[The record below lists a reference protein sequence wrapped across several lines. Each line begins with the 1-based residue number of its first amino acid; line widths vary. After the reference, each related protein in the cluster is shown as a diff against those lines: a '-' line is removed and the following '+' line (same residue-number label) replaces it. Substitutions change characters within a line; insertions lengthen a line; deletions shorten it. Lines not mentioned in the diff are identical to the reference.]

1 MIVLNYSAT
10 DPERIT
16 ASTTVAASPTLTCAA
31 SYRVR
36 TSTTFEP
43 ASKFTNISN
52 VSVDLVETPVSSGQS
67 HIVDSIIVF
76 NPDNITH
83 TVLIQW
89 NDGTNAATLWYGTL
103 QAGESAQYAEGH
115 GWQKINVQGTPVV
128 AENSPVI
135 GYTGFP
141 FEYHKIGTAAE
152 AIGNWYAFF
161 KDSGFPGAY
170 VLGAPGLNGWWVDA
184 SQTTNAAN
192 PAGAAQVGVPRLANP
207 ASGSYYVNGIGVG
220 SSVAHVLNLV
230 DIIWYNTGAVVTT
243 TTAQAITVPASSKP
257 ARDTYGTTNGDGWQ
271 IGILVTT
278 ATTNAGAITNMTC
291 SYTNSDGN
299 AGNTATIASF
309 PATAVI
315 GTFVPF
321 KLAAGDRGV
330 RSVESLTLGTSLV
343 TGAVS
348 LVIYRNISSVVNPVA
363 NVGGIMNKVT
373 SDPTGIRIYNG
384 SALNWIYRASATTAT
399 TMQGTINIV
408 ER

>member
-1 MIVLNYSAT
+1 MIVLDATNEQIVISANATATT
-10 DPERIT
+10 DESELFCSFRT
-16 ASTTVAASPTLTCAA
+16 
-31 SYRVR
+31 R
-36 TSTTFEP
+36 TSTTFVASNNADTTNGTAAAIICPSP
-43 ASKFTNISN
+43 AASEQNIIDYISIYNKDTVTHTYTVQWTNGTGVATLKTFQLLKKESMEY
-52 VSVDLVETPVSSGQS
+52 VEGMGWRIFDSQGRERVSST
-67 HIVDSIIVF
+67 D
-76 NPDNITH
+76 
-83 TVLIQW
+83 
-89 NDGTNAATLWYGTL
+89 
-103 QAGESAQYAEGH
+103 
-115 GWQKINVQGTPVV
+115 
-128 AENSPVI
+128 VI

-141 FEYHKIGTAAE
+141 FEFHKIGTAAE
-152 AIGNWYAFF
+152 AVGNWYAFF

-170 VLGAPGLNGWWVDA
+170 SLGAPGLNGWWVDA

-192 PAGAAQVGVPRLANP
+192 PAGAAQVGVHRLVNP
-207 ASGSYYVNGIGVG
+207 ASGNYYINDIGVG
-220 SSVAHVLNLV
+220 SSVTHVLNLI

-243 TTAQAITVPASSKP
+243 TGAQAITVPAGSKP
-257 ARDTYGTTNGDGWQ
+257 ARDMYGSTNGDGWQ

-291 SYTNSDGN
+291 SYTDSDGN

-321 KLAAGDRGV
+321 QLAAGDRGV

-348 LVIYRNISSVVNPVA
+348 LVIYRTISSVVNPVA

-373 SDPTGIRIYNG
+373 SDPTGVRIYNG

-399 TMQGTINIV
+399 TMNGTINIV

>member
-1 MIVLNYSAT
+1 MILAGTSAKVVMSTSSTADIAVSASWADNTTTTLIGGNDNTLTNTATAT
-10 DPERIT
+10 DIVASPA
-16 ASTTVAASPTLTCAA
+16 ASTQRQIKNIKIYNYDTTDSNTITVSHTDGVLSAVI
-31 SYRVR
+31 YRRALAPYESIEYDGGKWVYYNAQGIPVNAE
-36 TSTTFEP
+36 ST
-43 ASKFTNISN
+43 
-52 VSVDLVETPVSSGQS
+52 D
-67 HIVDSIIVF
+67 
-76 NPDNITH
+76 
-83 TVLIQW
+83 
-89 NDGTNAATLWYGTL
+89 
-103 QAGESAQYAEGH
+103 
-115 GWQKINVQGTPVV
+115 VV
-128 AENSPVI
+128 
-135 GYTGFP
+135 GFTGFP
-141 FEYHKIGTAAE
+141 FEFHKIGTAAE

-170 VLGAPGLNGWWVDA
+170 SLGAPGLNGWWVDA

-192 PAGAAQVGVPRLANP
+192 PAGAAQVGVNRLVAP

-243 TTAQAITVPASSKP
+243 TTAQAITVPAGSKP

-291 SYTNSDGN
+291 SYTDSDGN

-321 KLAAGDRGV
+321 QLAAGDRGV

>member
-1 MIVLNYSAT
+1 MILAGTSAKVTMSTSSTADIAVCASWT
-10 DPERIT
+10 DI
-16 ASTTVAASPTLTCAA
+16 
-31 SYRVR
+31 
-36 TSTTFEP
+36 TSTTLTGGNDNTLSNTAAVTDIVGSP
-43 ASKFTNISN
+43 AASTQRQVKNLKIYNYDATDSN
-52 VSVDLVETPVSSGQS
+52 TITVSHTDGVLSAVIYRRTLAPYESIEYDGGKWVYYNAQGIPV
-67 HIVDSIIVF
+67 
-76 NPDNITH
+76 
-83 TVLIQW
+83 
-89 NDGTNAATLWYGTL
+89 NA
-103 QAGESAQYAEGH
+103 ES
-115 GWQKINVQGTPVV
+115 TDVV
-128 AENSPVI
+128 
-135 GYTGFP
+135 GFTGFP
-141 FEYHKIGTAAE
+141 FEFHKIGTASDPT
-152 AIGNWYAFF
+152 GNWYAFF

-170 VLGAPGLNGWWVDA
+170 SLGAPGLNGWWVDA

-192 PAGAAQVGVPRLANP
+192 PAGAAQVGVNRLANP
-207 ASGSYYVNGIGVG
+207 ASGSYYVNSIGVG
-220 SSVAHVLNLV
+220 SSVAHLLNLI

-243 TTAQAITVPASSKP
+243 TTAQAITVPAGSKP

-291 SYTNSDGN
+291 SYTDSDGN

-321 KLAAGDRGV
+321 KLADGDRGV

-348 LVIYRNISSVVNPVA
+348 LVIYRTISSVVNPVA
-363 NVGGIMNKVT
+363 NVGGIMNRVST
-373 SDPTGIRIYNG
+373 DPTGVRIYNG

-399 TMQGTINIV
+399 TMNGTINIV

>member
-1 MIVLNYSAT
+1 MILAGTSAKVIMVTSSTADIAVSASWADNTTTTLIGGNDNTLTNTATVT
-10 DPERIT
+10 DIVASPA
-16 ASTTVAASPTLTCAA
+16 ASTQRQIKNIKIYNYDTTDSNTITVSHTDGFLSAVI
-31 SYRVR
+31 YRRALAPYESCEYDGGKWIYYNAQGIPVNAE
-36 TSTTFEP
+36 ST
-43 ASKFTNISN
+43 
-52 VSVDLVETPVSSGQS
+52 D
-67 HIVDSIIVF
+67 
-76 NPDNITH
+76 
-83 TVLIQW
+83 
-89 NDGTNAATLWYGTL
+89 
-103 QAGESAQYAEGH
+103 
-115 GWQKINVQGTPVV
+115 VV
-128 AENSPVI
+128 
-135 GYTGFP
+135 GFTGFP
-141 FEYHKIGTAAE
+141 FEFHKIGTAAE

-170 VLGAPGLNGWWVDA
+170 SLGAPGLNGWWVDA

-192 PAGAAQVGVPRLANP
+192 PAGAAQVGVHRLVAP
-207 ASGSYYVNGIGVG
+207 ASGSYYVNNIGVG
-220 SSVAHVLNLV
+220 SSVAHLLNLI

-243 TTAQAITVPASSKP
+243 TTAQAITVPAGSKP

-291 SYTNSDGN
+291 SYTDSDGN

-321 KLAAGDRGV
+321 QLAAGDRGV

-348 LVIYRNISSVVNPVA
+348 LVIYRNISAVVNPVA
-363 NVGGIMNKVT
+363 NVGGIMNRVST
-373 SDPTGIRIYNG
+373 DPTGVRIYNG
-384 SALNWIYRASATTAT
+384 SALNWIYRAAATTAT
-399 TMQGTINIV
+399 TMNGTINIV

>member
-1 MIVLNYSAT
+1 MILAGTSSKIIMV
-10 DPERIT
+10 
-16 ASTTVAASPTLTCAA
+16 
-31 SYRVR
+31 
-36 TSTTFEP
+36 TSTTADTAVSASWADNTATTLTGGNDNTLTNTAAATDIVPSP
-43 ASKFTNISN
+43 AASTQRQVKNISIYN
-52 VSVDLVETPVSSGQS
+52 YDTT
-67 HIVDSIIVF
+67 DSQTILITQTDGVISAVVF
-76 NPDNITH
+76 RKTLLPNEKAEY
-83 TVLIQW
+83 
-89 NDGTNAATLWYGTL
+89 DGGKWVTY
-103 QAGESAQYAEGH
+103 SAQGIP
-115 GWQKINVQGTPVV
+115 QV

-220 SSVAHVLNLV
+220 SSVAHLLNLI

-243 TTAQAITVPASSKP
+243 TTAQAITVPAGSKP
-257 ARDTYGTTNGDGWQ
+257 ARDTYGTTNGDGWK

-291 SYTNSDGN
+291 SYTDSDGN

-321 KLAAGDRGV
+321 QLAAGDRGV
-330 RSVESLTLGTSLV
+330 RSVEF
-343 TGAVS
+343 
-348 LVIYRNISSVVNPVA
+348 
-363 NVGGIMNKVT
+363 
-373 SDPTGIRIYNG
+373 
-384 SALNWIYRASATTAT
+384 
-399 TMQGTINIV
+399 
-408 ER
+408 

>member
-1 MIVLNYSAT
+1 MILAGTSAKVTMSTSSTADIAVCASWTDITPTTLTGGNDNTLSNMAAVTDIVGSPAASTQRQVKNLKIYNYDAT
-10 DPERIT
+10 D
-16 ASTTVAASPTLTCAA
+16 SNTLT
-31 SYRVR
+31 
-36 TSTTFEP
+36 
-43 ASKFTNISN
+43 
-52 VSVDLVETPVSSGQS
+52 
-67 HIVDSIIVF
+67 
-76 NPDNITH
+76 ITH
-83 TVLIQW
+83 T
-89 NDGTNAATLWYGTL
+89 DGTLSAVIYRRTLAPYESIEYDGGKWVYYNAQGIPVNA
-103 QAGESAQYAEGH
+103 ES
-115 GWQKINVQGTPVV
+115 TDVV
-128 AENSPVI
+128 
-135 GYTGFP
+135 GFTGFP
-141 FEYHKIGTAAE
+141 FEFHKIGTAAE

-170 VLGAPGLNGWWVDA
+170 SLGAPGLNGWWVDA

-192 PAGAAQVGVPRLANP
+192 PAGAAQVGVNRLVAP
-207 ASGSYYVNGIGVG
+207 ASGSYYVNDIGVG
-220 SSVAHVLNLV
+220 SSVAHLLNLI

-243 TTAQAITVPASSKP
+243 TTAQGITVPAGSKP

-291 SYTNSDGN
+291 SYTDSDGN

-321 KLAAGDRGV
+321 LLAAGDRGV

-348 LVIYRNISSVVNPVA
+348 LVIYRTISSVVNPVA
-363 NVGGIMNKVT
+363 NVGGIMNRVST
-373 SDPTGIRIYNG
+373 DPTGVRIYNG
-384 SALNWIYRASATTAT
+384 SALNWIYRAAATTAT
-399 TMQGTINIV
+399 TMNGTINIV

>member
-1 MIVLNYSAT
+1 MILAGTSAKVVMSTSSTADIAVSASWADNTTTTLIGGNDNTLTNTATAT
-10 DPERIT
+10 DIVASPA
-16 ASTTVAASPTLTCAA
+16 ASTQRQIKNIKIYNYDTTDSNTITVSHTDGVLSAVI
-31 SYRVR
+31 YRRALAPYESIEYDGGKWVYYNAQGIPVNAE
-36 TSTTFEP
+36 ST
-43 ASKFTNISN
+43 
-52 VSVDLVETPVSSGQS
+52 D
-67 HIVDSIIVF
+67 
-76 NPDNITH
+76 
-83 TVLIQW
+83 
-89 NDGTNAATLWYGTL
+89 
-103 QAGESAQYAEGH
+103 
-115 GWQKINVQGTPVV
+115 VV
-128 AENSPVI
+128 
-135 GYTGFP
+135 GFTGFP
-141 FEYHKIGTAAE
+141 FEFHKIGTAAE

-291 SYTNSDGN
+291 SYTDSDGN

-321 KLAAGDRGV
+321 LLAAGDRGV

>member
-1 MIVLNYSAT
+1 MILAGTSAKVTMSTSSTADIAVCASWT
-10 DPERIT
+10 DI
-16 ASTTVAASPTLTCAA
+16 
-31 SYRVR
+31 
-36 TSTTFEP
+36 TSTTLTGGNDNTLSNSISVSDIVGSP
-43 ASKFTNISN
+43 AASTQRQVKNLKIYNYDATDSNTLTISHTDGVLSAVIYRRALAPYESIEYDGSKWIYYNAQGI
-52 VSVDLVETPVSSGQS
+52 PV
-67 HIVDSIIVF
+67 
-76 NPDNITH
+76 
-83 TVLIQW
+83 
-89 NDGTNAATLWYGTL
+89 NA
-103 QAGESAQYAEGH
+103 ES
-115 GWQKINVQGTPVV
+115 TDVV
-128 AENSPVI
+128 
-135 GYTGFP
+135 GFTGFP
-141 FEYHKIGTAAE
+141 FEFHKIGTAAE

-170 VLGAPGLNGWWVDA
+170 SLGAPGLNGWWVDA

-192 PAGAAQVGVPRLANP
+192 PAGAAQVGVNRLVAP
-207 ASGSYYVNGIGVG
+207 ASGSYYVNDIGVG
-220 SSVAHVLNLV
+220 SSVAHLLNLI

-243 TTAQAITVPASSKP
+243 TTAQGITVPAGSKP
-257 ARDTYGTTNGDGWQ
+257 ARDTYGTTNGDGWR

-291 SYTNSDGN
+291 SYTNSDGT

-321 KLAAGDRGV
+321 QLAAGDRGV

-348 LVIYRNISSVVNPVA
+348 LVIYRTISSVVNPVA
-363 NVGGIMNKVT
+363 NVGGIMNRVST
-373 SDPTGIRIYNG
+373 DPTGVRIYNG

-399 TMQGTINIV
+399 TMNGTINIV

>member
-1 MIVLNYSAT
+1 MILAGTSAKVVMSTSSTADIAVCASWT
-10 DPERIT
+10 DIT
-16 ASTTVAASPTLTCAA
+16 PTTLTGGNDNTLSNTAAVTDIVGSPAASTQRQIKNIKIYNYDTTDSNTITVSHTDGVLSAVIYRRTLAPYESIEYDGGKWVYYNA
-31 SYRVR
+31 QGIPVNAE
-36 TSTTFEP
+36 ST
-43 ASKFTNISN
+43 
-52 VSVDLVETPVSSGQS
+52 D
-67 HIVDSIIVF
+67 
-76 NPDNITH
+76 
-83 TVLIQW
+83 
-89 NDGTNAATLWYGTL
+89 
-103 QAGESAQYAEGH
+103 
-115 GWQKINVQGTPVV
+115 VV
-128 AENSPVI
+128 
-135 GYTGFP
+135 GFTGFP
-141 FEYHKIGTAAE
+141 FEFHKIGTAAE

-170 VLGAPGLNGWWVDA
+170 SLGAPGLNGWWVDA

-192 PAGAAQVGVPRLANP
+192 PAGAAQVGVNRLVAP
-207 ASGSYYVNGIGVG
+207 ASGSYYVNDIGVG
-220 SSVAHVLNLV
+220 SSVAHLLNLI

-243 TTAQAITVPASSKP
+243 TTAQGITVPAGSKP

-291 SYTNSDGN
+291 SYTDSDGN

-321 KLAAGDRGV
+321 QLAAGDRGV

-348 LVIYRNISSVVNPVA
+348 LVIYRNISAVVNPVA
-363 NVGGIMNKVT
+363 NVGGIMNRVST
-373 SDPTGIRIYNG
+373 DPTGVRIYNG
-384 SALNWIYRASATTAT
+384 SALNWIYRAAATTAT
-399 TMQGTINIV
+399 TMNGTINIV

>member
-1 MIVLNYSAT
+1 MILAGTSAKVVMSTSSTADIAVSASWADNTTTTLIGGNDNTLTNTATAT
-10 DPERIT
+10 DIVASPA
-16 ASTTVAASPTLTCAA
+16 ASTQRQIKNIKIYNYDTTDSNTITVSHTDGVLSAVI
-31 SYRVR
+31 YRRALAPYESIEYDGGKWVYYNAQGIPVNAE
-36 TSTTFEP
+36 ST
-43 ASKFTNISN
+43 
-52 VSVDLVETPVSSGQS
+52 D
-67 HIVDSIIVF
+67 
-76 NPDNITH
+76 
-83 TVLIQW
+83 
-89 NDGTNAATLWYGTL
+89 
-103 QAGESAQYAEGH
+103 
-115 GWQKINVQGTPVV
+115 VV
-128 AENSPVI
+128 
-135 GYTGFP
+135 GFTGFP
-141 FEYHKIGTAAE
+141 FEFHKIGTAAE

-291 SYTNSDGN
+291 SYTDSDGN

-321 KLAAGDRGV
+321 LLAAGDRGV

-384 SALNWIYRASATTAT
+384 SALN
-399 TMQGTINIV
+399 
-408 ER
+408 